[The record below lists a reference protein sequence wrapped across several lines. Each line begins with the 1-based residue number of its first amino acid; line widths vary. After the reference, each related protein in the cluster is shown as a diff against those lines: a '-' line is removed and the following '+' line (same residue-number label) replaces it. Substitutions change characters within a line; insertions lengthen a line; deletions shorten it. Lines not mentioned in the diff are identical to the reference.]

1 MAPGAGEADCIVL
14 DVHMPGLSGLDLQQ
28 ALHQRGATVPVV
40 FVTGHGDAGA
50 QLDALDSGAVAFL
63 KKPFTDQE
71 LLAAVARA
79 LGISPAVSSFQCRN
93 IFTAQRKR
101 IGGIQGREPENRPES
116 ARIARISPDSRPERR
131 RHQALHPFPAR
142 G

>member
-1 MAPGAGEADCIVL
+1 MTASPLVYVVEDDASVMKGLARLLRAWSYDVRQCASAQEFLDGPGAREADCLVL

-28 ALHQRGATVPVV
+28 ALHRRGASVPVV

-50 QLDALDSGAVAFL
+50 QLDALDGGAVAFL

-79 LGISPAVSSFQCRN
+79 LG
-93 IFTAQRKR
+93 
-101 IGGIQGREPENRPES
+101 
-116 ARIARISPDSRPERR
+116 
-131 RHQALHPFPAR
+131 
-142 G
+142 

>member
-1 MAPGAGEADCIVL
+1 MTAPPLVYVVEDDASVMKGLARLLRAWSYDVRLCASAQEFLDGPGVGEADCIVL

-50 QLDALDSGAVAFL
+50 QLEALDHGAVAFL

-79 LGISPAVSSFQCRN
+79 LG
-93 IFTAQRKR
+93 
-101 IGGIQGREPENRPES
+101 
-116 ARIARISPDSRPERR
+116 
-131 RHQALHPFPAR
+131 
-142 G
+142 